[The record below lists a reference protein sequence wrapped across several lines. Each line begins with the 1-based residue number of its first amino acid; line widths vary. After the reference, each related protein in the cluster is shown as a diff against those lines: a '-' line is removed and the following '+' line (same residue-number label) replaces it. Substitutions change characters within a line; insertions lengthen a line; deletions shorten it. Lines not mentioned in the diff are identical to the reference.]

1 MTVDKTS
8 GIIHNLPGTIAG
20 NKNIKRPEDVYKAAS
35 GASEDTHTLKVGD
48 KVEISNEARDL
59 QKKLSDLKAEIKM
72 MPDTREENSS
82 RCHDW
87 RFKMQ
92 QKTYYLLHPHQSLL
106 LNCEGIWDI
115 SIHNGSK
122 SDCKFFHMHCN
133 MQNKF
138 PEIFSTES

>member
-72 MPDTREENSS
+72 MPDTREEKLKNVKARIESGFYD
-82 RCHDW
+82 RDAVIKEVA
-87 RFKMQ
+87 R
-92 QKTYYLLHPHQSLL
+92 
-106 LNCEGIWDI
+106 
-115 SIHNGSK
+115 SIKDSG
-122 SDCKFFHMHCN
+122 
-133 MQNKF
+133 QL
-138 PEIFSTES
+138 